1 LILANIGGEEYVMR
15 RVLCALLCLIF
26 LSSAWGFDLKVMHP
40 ERVSGASFLGYLPD
54 RIIIQFDQDKVRR
67 LDATRL
73 KSGRTGL
80 VAVDALNEKYEAIF
94 IRQQFRGAEPGKR
107 VDLSGFYKFD
117 FANELDI
124 EKVMQ
129 EYAALNG
136 VINVQPVGV
145 HSVDIYPNDAQFY
158 LQWHLD
164 RPLNDCDIDG
174 PEAWDWETG
183 DEDVIVAVLDTG
195 VRFYHVDLGG
205 GDASTTD
212 TLATDGNVWINTIE
226 RDNQDGIDNDGNGF
240 VDDWVGWDF
249 VDGTFWPP
257 RSGEDVG
264 PQDNSPR
271 DFDGHGTH
279 CAGNVATLNNNGG
292 GMCSIAGGWGDG
304 SLQADGN
311 GVKVMCLRVGYQTF
325 VGLGI
330 VLMDA
335 AAEAL
340 YYAADNGANIASCSW
355 GSSDTGGLPAATD
368 YFLNGGERLLFH
380 AAGNDGIDDP
390 DYLDLRGDC
399 ISVAATD
406 SNDVPADFTNYG
418 DWIDISAPGTVIWSL
433 YQNPDDDDN
442 NYIAGLSG
450 TSMSTPIAAGA
461 AALIW
466 SQWPSWTA
474 AQVEQQIYDTADP
487 VQGLSLAKGYAVS
500 DAGPGQM
507 GAGRL
512 NAGNAVYFPIA
523 VELSAFEARWSEQG
537 SVVIEWTTESE
548 SKTAGFFVQ
557 RSDNLYSDFVRIH
570 DHLIT
575 AKGAGSYQF
584 VDSYTPEK
592 VCFYR
597 LEEIRLDG
605 RSSFYKPARLSLS
618 AGAAEE
624 TSIPFTFSLQ
634 QNYPNPFNP
643 TTQIEYSIPN
653 DEFVTLAVFDLHGR
667 IVKQLVHQQ
676 QSKGFYSVTWDGR
689 DHVGKNA
696 ASGNYI
702 YRLHA
707 GEKTVVRKMIL
718 MR

>member
-1 LILANIGGEEYVMR
+1 MK
-15 RVLCALLCLIF
+15 RVLLTLIG
-26 LSSAWGFDLKVMHP
+26 LSLMTSLWAFELKIANP
-40 ERVSGASFLGYLPD
+40 DPIDGPGFLGYLPN
-54 RIIIQFDQDKVRR
+54 RIVVQFDHSMVNQFDP
-67 LDATRL
+67 DAL
-73 KSGRTGL
+73 KIGRTG
-80 VAVDALNEKYEAIF
+80 VPAVDALGERYLASF
-94 IRQQFRGAEPGKR
+94 IRKQFKNASPGKR
-107 VDLSGFYKFD
+107 IDLSGFYKID
-117 FANELDI
+117 FASELEID
-124 EKVMQ
+124 KVVQ

-136 VINVQPVGV
+136 VIQVQPVGV
-145 HSVDIYPNDAQFY
+145 SSVDLNPNDAQFY

-183 DEDVIVAVLDTG
+183 DDDVIVAVLDTG

-257 RSGEDVG
+257 MSGEDVG

-279 CAGNVATLNNNGG
+279 CAGNVAALNNNGG
-292 GMCSIAGGWGDG
+292 GLCSIAGGWGDG
-304 SLQADGN
+304 TLQADGN
-311 GVKVMCLRVGYQTF
+311 GVKVMCLRIGYQTF
-325 VGLGI
+325 TSLGI
-330 VLMDA
+330 VLHDA

-340 YYAADNGANIASCSW
+340 YYAADNGAKIASCSW
-355 GSSDTGGLPAATD
+355 ASGDDGGLPEATD
-368 YFLNGGERLLFH
+368 YFLNNGERLLFH

-390 DYLDLRGDC
+390 DYFDLRGDC

-406 SNDVPADFTNYG
+406 SNDVPAGFTNYG
-418 DWIDISAPGTVIWSL
+418 TWVDISAPGTVIWSL
-433 YQNPDDDDN
+433 YQNPDDDEN

-474 AQVEQQIYDTADP
+474 AQVEQQLYDTADP
-487 VQGLSLAKGYAVS
+487 VQGLSLAKGNAVS
-500 DAGPGQM
+500 AAGPGDM

-512 NAGNAVYFPIA
+512 NAGNAVYHPIA
-523 VELSAFEARWSEQG
+523 VELTSFHARLTENNL
-537 SVVIEWTTESE
+537 VTIEWTTASE
-548 SKTAGFFVQ
+548 NNSAGFFIQ
-557 RSDNLYSDFVRIH
+557 RSDNQYDGFARIH
-570 DHLIT
+570 ENLIH
-575 AKGAGSYQF
+575 AKGAGAYQI
-584 VDSYTPEK
+584 VDACQPEK
-592 VCFYR
+592 DCFYR

-605 RSSFYKPARLSLS
+605 RSSFYKPTRLSIS
-618 AGAAEE
+618 SQAANE
-624 TSIPFTFSLQ
+624 TPIPFTFALR

-643 TTQIEYSIPN
+643 STQIDYSIPN
-653 DEFVTLAVFDLHGR
+653 DEFVTLEIFDLHGR
-667 IVKQLVHQQ
+667 LIKQLVHQKQ
-676 QSKGFYSVTWDGR
+676 PMGYYSVAWNGSDRLGNP
-689 DHVGKNA
+689 VV
-696 ASGNYI
+696 SGSYV
-702 YRLHA
+702 YRLQA
-707 GEKTVVRKMIL
+707 GQQTVVRKMVL